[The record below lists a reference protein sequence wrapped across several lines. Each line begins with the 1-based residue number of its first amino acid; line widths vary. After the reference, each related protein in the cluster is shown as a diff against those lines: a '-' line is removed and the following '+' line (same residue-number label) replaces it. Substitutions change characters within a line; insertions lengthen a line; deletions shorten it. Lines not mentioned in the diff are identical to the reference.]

1 MKTFKILG
9 MLLSYPKQPMIDHLA
24 DIEQVLTSEAI
35 LPKRHLNKI
44 LKFTAALKQGDLY
57 ELQEDYVMLFDRG
70 RAHCLHMFEHIHGE
84 SRDRGQ
90 AMVNLKESYAERGFY
105 MTDGELPDYLP
116 LFLEYLSCC
125 PVEEAIDL
133 IGDPINVIATI
144 GVKLKKRDSLYSVLF
159 DAIEAL
165 AKVKADSA
173 VVERAKAAE
182 LEIQTLEQLDKE
194 WAEAEAFDNSTENL
208 TDCVSCETST
218 VPPQIN
224 PSPISGGVNQ

>member
-9 MLLSYPKQPMIDHLA
+9 MLLSYPKQPLIDSL
-24 DIEQVLTSEAI
+24 DEIEQILKSEAL
-35 LPKRHLNKI
+35 LPKRSLKKI
-44 LKFTAALKQGDLY
+44 FSFTKSLRQGDLY

-90 AMVNLKESYAERGFY
+90 AMVNLIESYAERGFY
-105 MTDGELPDYLP
+105 MSEGELPDYLP

-125 PVEEAIDL
+125 PVDEAIEF

-144 GVKLKKRDSLYSVLF
+144 AIRLKKRDSLYYTLF
-159 DAIEAL
+159 NALEAL

-173 VVERAKAAE
+173 VVEAAKAAE
-182 LEIQTLEQLDKE
+182 LENQTLDELDEE
-194 WAEAEAFDNSTENL
+194 WAEAEAFDNST
-208 TDCVSCETST
+208 DCGTCDVQTIPT
-218 VPPQIN
+218 QTQPQSSQI
-224 PSPISGGVNQ
+224 PGGASQ